1 MEHADSHR
9 ESGVS
14 GMQHEL
20 IGELINCLWSDG
32 LCLVVDAEHRSSY
45 FILKIYQ
52 FETQE
57 YFWIDEEEVK
67 KLKLFT

>member
-1 MEHADSHR
+1 MEHANPYG
-9 ESGVS
+9 EGGVS

-45 FILKIYQ
+45 FILRIYQ

-67 KLKLFT
+67 KLKLST